1 MTLKIRKKKQTD
13 PTMEKNS
20 GRIPRHTYR
29 AEDIMTCLMLYVYC
43 GCSYRSI
50 PKALRVMRLRT
61 GGEVGDFPDHTTVKG
76 WVEKAGLAELNRLR
90 SLFKSNIT
98 PEADKPKLDEW
109 CKDVGKSLIRE
120 LISVRDT
127 IRQKETEILNYFT
140 NRSTNAS
147 AESLNSKIKG
157 FRAQLRG
164 VQDLPFFM
172 YRLVVLFG

>member
-1 MTLKIRKKKQTD
+1 MKSREKWTERQKEEMKVLFKLEPR
-13 PTMEKNS
+13 MEIAYNLV
-20 GRIPRHTYR
+20 H
-29 AEDIMTCLMLYVYC
+29 M
-43 GCSYRSI
+43 
-50 PKALRVMRLRT
+50 
-61 GGEVGDFPDHTTVKG
+61 
-76 WVEKAGLAELNRLR
+76 LR

-140 NRSTNAS
+140 NRSTNVS
-147 AESLNSKIKG
+147 AESPNSKIKG